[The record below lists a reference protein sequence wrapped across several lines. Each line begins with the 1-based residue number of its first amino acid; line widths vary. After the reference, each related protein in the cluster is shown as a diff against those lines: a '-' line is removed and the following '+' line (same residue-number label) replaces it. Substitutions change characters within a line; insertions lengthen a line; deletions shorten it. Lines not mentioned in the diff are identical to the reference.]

1 MIFKRGKFYWYEFE
15 FRGQR
20 EHATT
25 GVLVGKGVK
34 GEESPKEKAKQAEA
48 WKRNGIG
55 IRQCWNQKAAAGD
68 AVL

>member
-20 EHATT
+20 HRATT

-34 GEESPKEKAKQAEA
+34 GEESPK
-48 WKRNGIG
+48 
-55 IRQCWNQKAAAGD
+55 
-68 AVL
+68 